1 MKKGIIGLP
10 TVFLILQA
18 WKDII
23 RHSLYLLIQ
32 YNKSLGKYK
41 IRINKILEKQQ
52 NILYAIGI
60 NENEGNSV
68 NFIAADKAEQ
78 EFNKYITKQ
87 IYIQGDQVI
96 EDDKAYLIDVKKQ
109 KAASR
114 KKQKRIQI
122 KEIKFR
128 PVTEENDYQIKV
140 NKIKSFLNDGNK
152 AKITLRFR
160 GREMAHQDI
169 GLDLLK
175 RVETDLE
182 TIASV
187 EQFPTLEGRQ
197 LVMMM
202 SPNRK

>member
-1 MKKGIIGLP
+1 MP
-10 TVFLILQA
+10 
-18 WKDII
+18 
-23 RHSLYLLIQ
+23 
-32 YNKSLGKYK
+32 
-41 IRINKILEKQQ
+41 
-52 NILYAIGI
+52 I
-60 NENEGNSV
+60 NEEIRTEKVRLIGADGQQLGIVSLDEALKEAKASSLDLVQMAKDGNPLV
-68 NFIAADKAEQ
+68 CKLMDHGKHIF
-78 EFNKYITKQ
+78 
-87 IYIQGDQVI
+87 
-96 EDDKAYLIDVKKQ
+96 DVKKQ

>member
-1 MKKGIIGLP
+1 MP
-10 TVFLILQA
+10 
-18 WKDII
+18 
-23 RHSLYLLIQ
+23 
-32 YNKSLGKYK
+32 
-41 IRINKILEKQQ
+41 
-52 NILYAIGI
+52 I
-60 NENEGNSV
+60 NEEIRTDKVRLIG
-68 NFIAADKAEQ
+68 ADGQQLGIVSLDEALKEAKASSLDLVQ
-78 EFNKYITKQ
+78 MAKDSNPLVCKLMDHGKHIF
-87 IYIQGDQVI
+87 
-96 EDDKAYLIDVKKQ
+96 DVKKQ
-109 KAASR
+109 KAASK

-175 RVETDLE
+175 RVENDLE

>member
-1 MKKGIIGLP
+1 MP
-10 TVFLILQA
+10 
-18 WKDII
+18 
-23 RHSLYLLIQ
+23 
-32 YNKSLGKYK
+32 
-41 IRINKILEKQQ
+41 
-52 NILYAIGI
+52 I
-60 NENEGNSV
+60 NEEIRTDKVRLIGADGQQLGIVSLDEALKEAKASSLDLVQMAKDGNPLV
-68 NFIAADKAEQ
+68 CKLMDHGKHIF
-78 EFNKYITKQ
+78 
-87 IYIQGDQVI
+87 
-96 EDDKAYLIDVKKQ
+96 DVKKQ

-202 SPNRK
+202 SPNTK

>member
-1 MKKGIIGLP
+1 M
-10 TVFLILQA
+10 
-18 WKDII
+18 D
-23 RHSLYLLIQ
+23 H
-32 YNKSLGKYK
+32 GKH
-41 IRINKILEKQQ
+41 I
-52 NILYAIGI
+52 
-60 NENEGNSV
+60 
-68 NFIAADKAEQ
+68 F
-78 EFNKYITKQ
+78 
-87 IYIQGDQVI
+87 
-96 EDDKAYLIDVKKQ
+96 DVKKQ

-169 GLDLLK
+169 GLELLK
-175 RVETDLE
+175 RVENDLE
-182 TIASV
+182 TIATV